1 MSAWNG
7 GWMYSSCKSFTIPL
21 SFLLLILSVPI
32 LSLQLAFLY
41 LRHVTNFLWPYAW
54 LLLFSHVP
62 YTFCRLAFQM
72 KIIAIKHDLLIDYTL
87 TLWTLC
93 N

>member
-1 MSAWNG
+1 MVVGCIQAVS
-7 GWMYSSCKSFTIPL
+7 
-21 SFLLLILSVPI
+21 LLLFHYFFILSVSI
-32 LSLQLAFLY
+32 LSFQLAFLY

-62 YTFCRLAFQM
+62 HTFCRLAFQM
-72 KIIAIKHDLLIDYTL
+72 KIIAIKHDLLIDYTF